1 MYLALCTNHIVKNE
15 GDFLGMSNQ
24 FKSEEE
30 RRQWE
35 QFQAFQ
41 NQQNQQYQQYGQ
53 KKSKKGWFWGC
64 GGCLVLFILI
74 IIGISA
80 CTAGITGNLGGNSSK
95 ETNKTHKIGETVKNG
110 DLEVTVNSVETM
122 KSVGPSI
129 ARTNAKGTFVVADVT
144 IKNKGKEALTID
156 SSMFKLKSGDKTFE
170 ADNTGSMSANQNDN
184 GSIENSFFLQ
194 RINPDST
201 AQGKIVFDVSENIA
215 NAKDKKLEV
224 ISSLFSVKKITFDL
238 SDAKKTSKAKKDKQD
253 TEVAV
258 TSSNSD
264 NVNYEASAT
273 TPATTSSAD
282 TDSEDSEKSSK
293 DEDKQN
299 ASKSDKSS
307 VEKSESNEETAPVEP
322 MPHSKPTTSEAPPSQ
337 NIHNENSM
345 YDASTE

>member
-1 MYLALCTNHIVKNE
+1 
-15 GDFLGMSNQ
+15 MSNQ

-30 RRQWE
+30 KRQWE

-41 NQQNQQYQQYGQ
+41 KHQNQQNQQHQQYGQ
-53 KKSKKGWFWGC
+53 KKSRKGWFWGC

-80 CTAGITGNLGGNSSK
+80 CTAGITGNLGGNNSK

-110 DLEVTVNSVETM
+110 DLEVTINSVETM

-129 ARTNAKGTFVVADVT
+129 APTNAKGTFVVADVT

-170 ADNTGSMSANQNDN
+170 ADNTGSMSDNQNDN

-201 AQGKIVFDVSENIA
+201 AQGKIVFDVSESIA

-258 TSSNSD
+258 ASSNSA
-264 NVNYEASAT
+264 NVNYEASVD
-273 TPATTSSAD
+273 TPTSSSS
-282 TDSEDSEKSSK
+282 TINDSEESEQSSK
-293 DEDKQN
+293 DEDKQDV
-299 ASKSDKSS
+299 SQSDKSS
-307 VEKSESNEETAPVEP
+307 VEKNESKEETALVELAP
-322 MPHSKPTTSEAPPSQ
+322 QSKPATSDAPPSQ
-337 NIHNENSM
+337 NIHNEDSM

>member
-1 MYLALCTNHIVKNE
+1 MYLALCTNHIVNNE

-41 NQQNQQYQQYGQ
+41 NQQNQQNQQYGQ

-122 KSVGPSI
+122 KSVGPSL
-129 ARTNAKGTFVVADVT
+129 APTNAKGTFVVADVT

-170 ADNTGSMSANQNDN
+170 ADNTGSMSANQSDN

-215 NAKDKKLEV
+215 NAKDKK
-224 ISSLFSVKKITFDL
+224 
-238 SDAKKTSKAKKDKQD
+238 DKQD

-258 TSSNSD
+258 ASSNSD
-264 NVNYEASAT
+264 NISYEASAT

-322 MPHSKPTTSEAPPSQ
+322 MRQSKPTTSEAPPSQ
-337 NIHNENSM
+337 NIHNEDSM

>member
-1 MYLALCTNHIVKNE
+1 MYLALCTNHIVNKE

-41 NQQNQQYQQYGQ
+41 NQQNQQHQQYGQ

-80 CTAGITGNLGGNSSK
+80 CTAGVTGNLGGNSSK
-95 ETNKTHKIGETVKNG
+95 EANKTHKIGETVKNG

-122 KSVGPSI
+122 KSVGPSL
-129 ARTNAKGTFVVADVT
+129 APTNAKGIFVVADVT

-238 SDAKKTSKAKKDKQD
+238 SDAKKTSKAKKI
-253 TEVAV
+253 
-258 TSSNSD
+258 
-264 NVNYEASAT
+264 
-273 TPATTSSAD
+273 
-282 TDSEDSEKSSK
+282 SK
-293 DEDKQN
+293 IQK
-299 ASKSDKSS
+299 
-307 VEKSESNEETAPVEP
+307 
-322 MPHSKPTTSEAPPSQ
+322 
-337 NIHNENSM
+337 
-345 YDASTE
+345 

>member
-1 MYLALCTNHIVKNE
+1 
-15 GDFLGMSNQ
+15 MSNQ

-64 GGCLVLFILI
+64 SGCLVLFILI

-129 ARTNAKGTFVVADVT
+129 APTNAKGTFVVADVT

-156 SSMFKLKSGDKTFE
+156 S
-170 ADNTGSMSANQNDN
+170 SMSANQNDN

>member
-1 MYLALCTNHIVKNE
+1 M
-15 GDFLGMSNQ
+15 D
-24 FKSEEE
+24 
-30 RRQWE
+30 
-35 QFQAFQ
+35 
-41 NQQNQQYQQYGQ
+41 
-53 KKSKKGWFWGC
+53 
-64 GGCLVLFILI
+64 
-74 IIGISA
+74 
-80 CTAGITGNLGGNSSK
+80 
-95 ETNKTHKIGETVKNG
+95 ETVKNG

-122 KSVGPSI
+122 KSVGPSL
-129 ARTNAKGTFVVADVT
+129 APTNAKGIFVVADVT

-170 ADNTGSMSANQNDN
+170 ADNTGSMSANQSDN

-258 TSSNSD
+258 ASSNSD

-307 VEKSESNEETAPVEP
+307 VEKSESNEETATVEP
-322 MPHSKPTTSEAPPSQ
+322 MPQSKPTTSEAPPSQ
-337 NIHNENSM
+337 NNHNENNM

>member
-1 MYLALCTNHIVKNE
+1 
-15 GDFLGMSNQ
+15 MSNQ

-41 NQQNQQYQQYGQ
+41 NQQNQQNQQYGQ

-122 KSVGPSI
+122 KSVGPSL
-129 ARTNAKGTFVVADVT
+129 APTNAKGIFVVADVT

-170 ADNTGSMSANQNDN
+170 ADNTGSMSANQSDN

-258 TSSNSD
+258 ASSNSD
-264 NVNYEASAT
+264 NVSYEA
-273 TPATTSSAD
+273 
-282 TDSEDSEKSSK
+282 
-293 DEDKQN
+293 
-299 ASKSDKSS
+299 
-307 VEKSESNEETAPVEP
+307 
-322 MPHSKPTTSEAPPSQ
+322 
-337 NIHNENSM
+337 
-345 YDASTE
+345 

>member
-1 MYLALCTNHIVKNE
+1 
-15 GDFLGMSNQ
+15 MSNQ

-41 NQQNQQYQQYGQ
+41 NQQNQQHQQYGQ

-122 KSVGPSI
+122 KSVGPSL
-129 ARTNAKGTFVVADVT
+129 APTNAKDIFVVADVT

-215 NAKDKKLEV
+215 NAKDKK
-224 ISSLFSVKKITFDL
+224 
-238 SDAKKTSKAKKDKQD
+238 DKQD
-253 TEVAV
+253 TEVVAR
-258 TSSNSD
+258 
-264 NVNYEASAT
+264 
-273 TPATTSSAD
+273 
-282 TDSEDSEKSSK
+282 
-293 DEDKQN
+293 
-299 ASKSDKSS
+299 
-307 VEKSESNEETAPVEP
+307 
-322 MPHSKPTTSEAPPSQ
+322 
-337 NIHNENSM
+337 
-345 YDASTE
+345 

>member
-64 GGCLVLFILI
+64 SGCLVLFILI

-129 ARTNAKGTFVVADVT
+129 APTNAKGTFVVADVT

-156 SSMFKLKSGDKTFE
+156 S
-170 ADNTGSMSANQNDN
+170 SMSANQNDN

>member
-1 MYLALCTNHIVKNE
+1 
-15 GDFLGMSNQ
+15 MSNQ

-41 NQQNQQYQQYGQ
+41 KHQNQQNQQFRQ
-53 KKSKKGWFWGC
+53 KKSRKGWFWGC

-80 CTAGITGNLGGNSSK
+80 CTAGITGNLGGNNSK

-129 ARTNAKGTFVVADVT
+129 APTNAKGTFVVADVT

-156 SSMFKLKSGDKTFE
+156 SSMFKLKTGDKTFE

-238 SDAKKTSKAKKDKQD
+238 SDAKKTSKAKKENNDED
-253 TEVAV
+253 VA
-258 TSSNSD
+258 TASSNNV
-264 NVNYEASAT
+264 NVNYEASAI
-273 TPATTSSAD
+273 TPSTSSSANN
-282 TDSEDSEKSSK
+282 DSEENEQSSK
-293 DEDKQN
+293 DEDKQDE
-299 ASKSDKSS
+299 SQSDKSS
-307 VEKSESNEETAPVEP
+307 VEKSESKEETVPAES
-322 MPHSKPTTSEAPPSQ
+322 MPQSKPATSEALPSQ
-337 NIHNENSM
+337 NNHNEDSM
-345 YDASTE
+345 YDATTE

>member
-1 MYLALCTNHIVKNE
+1 
-15 GDFLGMSNQ
+15 MSNQ

-95 ETNKTHKIGETVKNG
+95 EANKTHKIGETVKNG

-122 KSVGPSI
+122 KSVGPSL
-129 ARTNAKGTFVVADVT
+129 APTNAKGIFVVADVT

-170 ADNTGSMSANQNDN
+170 ADNTGSMSANQSDN

-253 TEVAV
+253 TEVTVA
-258 TSSNSD
+258 SSNSD

-337 NIHNENSM
+337 NIHNEDSM

>member
-1 MYLALCTNHIVKNE
+1 
-15 GDFLGMSNQ
+15 
-24 FKSEEE
+24 
-30 RRQWE
+30 
-35 QFQAFQ
+35 
-41 NQQNQQYQQYGQ
+41 
-53 KKSKKGWFWGC
+53 
-64 GGCLVLFILI
+64 
-74 IIGISA
+74 
-80 CTAGITGNLGGNSSK
+80 
-95 ETNKTHKIGETVKNG
+95 
-110 DLEVTVNSVETM
+110 M
-122 KSVGPSI
+122 KSVGPSL
-129 ARTNAKGTFVVADVT
+129 APTNAKGIFVVADVT

-170 ADNTGSMSANQNDN
+170 ADNTGSMSANQSDN

-238 SDAKKTSKAKKDKQD
+238 SDAKKHQKLKDKQD
-253 TEVAV
+253 TEVTAA
-258 TSSNSD
+258 SSNSD

-273 TPATTSSAD
+273 TPAKTSSAD

-293 DEDKQN
+293 DEDNQN

-307 VEKSESNEETAPVEP
+307 VGKSESNEETAPVEP

-337 NIHNENSM
+337 NIHNEDSM

>member
-1 MYLALCTNHIVKNE
+1 
-15 GDFLGMSNQ
+15 MSNQ

-41 NQQNQQYQQYGQ
+41 NQQNQQNQQYGQ
-53 KKSKKGWFWGC
+53 KKSKKGWLWGC

-95 ETNKTHKIGETVKNG
+95 ETNKTHRIGETVKNG

-122 KSVGPSI
+122 KSVGPSL
-129 ARTNAKGTFVVADVT
+129 APTNAKGIFVVADVT

-170 ADNTGSMSANQNDN
+170 ADNTGSMSANQSDN

-215 NAKDKKLEV
+215 NAKDKKVEV

-238 SDAKKTSKAKKDKQD
+238 SDAKKHQKLKKTSKIQK
-253 TEVAV
+253 
-258 TSSNSD
+258 
-264 NVNYEASAT
+264 
-273 TPATTSSAD
+273 
-282 TDSEDSEKSSK
+282 
-293 DEDKQN
+293 
-299 ASKSDKSS
+299 
-307 VEKSESNEETAPVEP
+307 
-322 MPHSKPTTSEAPPSQ
+322 
-337 NIHNENSM
+337 
-345 YDASTE
+345 

>member
-1 MYLALCTNHIVKNE
+1 
-15 GDFLGMSNQ
+15 MSNQ

-41 NQQNQQYQQYGQ
+41 NQQNQQHQQYGQ

-80 CTAGITGNLGGNSSK
+80 CTAGVTGNLGGNSSK

-122 KSVGPSI
+122 KSVGPSL
-129 ARTNAKGTFVVADVT
+129 APTNAKGIFVVADVT

-238 SDAKKTSKAKKDKQD
+238 SDAKS
-253 TEVAV
+253 
-258 TSSNSD
+258 
-264 NVNYEASAT
+264 
-273 TPATTSSAD
+273 
-282 TDSEDSEKSSK
+282 
-293 DEDKQN
+293 
-299 ASKSDKSS
+299 
-307 VEKSESNEETAPVEP
+307 
-322 MPHSKPTTSEAPPSQ
+322 
-337 NIHNENSM
+337 
-345 YDASTE
+345 

>member
-1 MYLALCTNHIVKNE
+1 
-15 GDFLGMSNQ
+15 
-24 FKSEEE
+24 
-30 RRQWE
+30 
-35 QFQAFQ
+35 
-41 NQQNQQYQQYGQ
+41 
-53 KKSKKGWFWGC
+53 
-64 GGCLVLFILI
+64 
-74 IIGISA
+74 
-80 CTAGITGNLGGNSSK
+80 
-95 ETNKTHKIGETVKNG
+95 
-110 DLEVTVNSVETM
+110 M
-122 KSVGPSI
+122 KSVGPSL
-129 ARTNAKGTFVVADVT
+129 APTNAKGIFVVADVT

-170 ADNTGSMSANQNDN
+170 ADNTGSMSANQSDN

-258 TSSNSD
+258 ASSNSD

-282 TDSEDSEKSSK
+282 TDFEDSEKPSK
-293 DEDKQN
+293 DEDKRN

-322 MPHSKPTTSEAPPSQ
+322 MHQSKPTTSEAPPSQ
-337 NIHNENSM
+337 NIHN
-345 YDASTE
+345 

>member
-1 MYLALCTNHIVKNE
+1 
-15 GDFLGMSNQ
+15 MSNQ

-30 RRQWE
+30 KRQWE

-41 NQQNQQYQQYGQ
+41 KHQNQQNQQFRQ
-53 KKSKKGWFWGC
+53 KKSRKGWFWGC

-80 CTAGITGNLGGNSSK
+80 CTAGITGNLGGNNSK

-129 ARTNAKGTFVVADVT
+129 APTNAKGTFVVADVT

-156 SSMFKLKSGDKTFE
+156 SSMFKLKTGDKTFE

-238 SDAKKTSKAKKDKQD
+238 SDAKKTSKAKKENNDED
-253 TEVAV
+253 VA
-258 TSSNSD
+258 TASSNND

-273 TPATTSSAD
+273 TPSTPSSANN
-282 TDSEDSEKSSK
+282 DSEENEQSSK
-293 DEDKQN
+293 DEDKQD
-299 ASKSDKSS
+299 ASQSDKSS
-307 VEKSESNEETAPVEP
+307 VEKSESKSEPATAESAPQ
-322 MPHSKPTTSEAPPSQ
+322 SKPVTSEAPPSQ
-337 NIHNENSM
+337 NNHNEDSM
-345 YDASTE
+345 YDATTE

>member
-1 MYLALCTNHIVKNE
+1 
-15 GDFLGMSNQ
+15 MSNQ

-41 NQQNQQYQQYGQ
+41 NQQNQQHQQYGQ

-80 CTAGITGNLGGNSSK
+80 CTAGITGNLGGNNSK

-129 ARTNAKGTFVVADVT
+129 APTNAKGTFVVADVT

-201 AQGKIVFDVSENIA
+201 AQGKIVFDVSESIA

-238 SDAKKTSKAKKDKQD
+238 SDAKKTSKSKKENNDAD
-253 TEVAV
+253 VA
-258 TSSNSD
+258 TASSNSD
-264 NVNYEASAT
+264 NVSYEASAT
-273 TPATTSSAD
+273 TPATSSSANN
-282 TDSEDSEKSSK
+282 DSEENEQSSK
-293 DEDKQN
+293 DEDKQDE
-299 ASKSDKSS
+299 SQSDKSS
-307 VEKSESNEETAPVEP
+307 VEKSESKAETATAESAPQ
-322 MPHSKPTTSEAPPSQ
+322 SKPATSEAPPSQ
-337 NIHNENSM
+337 NNHNENNM

>member
-1 MYLALCTNHIVKNE
+1 MYLALCTNHIVNNE

-41 NQQNQQYQQYGQ
+41 NQQNQQNQQYGQ

-122 KSVGPSI
+122 KSVGPSL
-129 ARTNAKGTFVVADVT
+129 APTNAKGIFVVADVT

-170 ADNTGSMSANQNDN
+170 ADNTGSMSANQSDN
-184 GSIENSFFLQ
+184 GSIEHSFFLQ

-238 SDAKKTSKAKKDKQD
+238 SDAKK
-253 TEVAV
+253 
-258 TSSNSD
+258 NI
-264 NVNYEASAT
+264 
-273 TPATTSSAD
+273 
-282 TDSEDSEKSSK
+282 KS
-293 DEDKQN
+293 
-299 ASKSDKSS
+299 
-307 VEKSESNEETAPVEP
+307 
-322 MPHSKPTTSEAPPSQ
+322 
-337 NIHNENSM
+337 
-345 YDASTE
+345 

>member
-1 MYLALCTNHIVKNE
+1 
-15 GDFLGMSNQ
+15 
-24 FKSEEE
+24 
-30 RRQWE
+30 
-35 QFQAFQ
+35 
-41 NQQNQQYQQYGQ
+41 
-53 KKSKKGWFWGC
+53 
-64 GGCLVLFILI
+64 
-74 IIGISA
+74 
-80 CTAGITGNLGGNSSK
+80 
-95 ETNKTHKIGETVKNG
+95 
-110 DLEVTVNSVETM
+110 M
-122 KSVGPSI
+122 KSVGPSL
-129 ARTNAKGTFVVADVT
+129 APTNAKGIFVVADVT

-170 ADNTGSMSANQNDN
+170 ADNTGSMSANQSDN

-224 ISSLFSVKKITFDL
+224 ISTFISVKITFDL

-258 TSSNSD
+258 ASSNSD

-307 VEKSESNEETAPVEP
+307 VEKSESNEETATVEP
-322 MPHSKPTTSEAPPSQ
+322 VPRANLPLVKHHLVKIITTKITCMMLQQ
-337 NIHNENSM
+337 NK
-345 YDASTE
+345 

>member
-1 MYLALCTNHIVKNE
+1 
-15 GDFLGMSNQ
+15 MSNQ

-30 RRQWE
+30 KRQWE

-41 NQQNQQYQQYGQ
+41 KQQNQQNQKFRQ
-53 KKSKKGWFWGC
+53 KKSRKGWFWGC

-80 CTAGITGNLGGNSSK
+80 CTAGITGNLGGNYSK

-129 ARTNAKGTFVVADVT
+129 APTNAKGTFVVADVT

-156 SSMFKLKSGDKTFE
+156 SSMFKLKTGDKTFE

-238 SDAKKTSKAKKDKQD
+238 SDAKKTSKAKKENNDED
-253 TEVAV
+253 VA
-258 TSSNSD
+258 TASSNND

-273 TPATTSSAD
+273 TPSTSSSANNN
-282 TDSEDSEKSSK
+282 SEENEQSSK
-293 DEDKQN
+293 DEDKQDE
-299 ASKSDKSS
+299 SQSDKSS
-307 VEKSESNEETAPVEP
+307 VEKSESKSEPATAESAPQ
-322 MPHSKPTTSEAPPSQ
+322 SKPVTSEAPPSQ
-337 NIHNENSM
+337 NNHNEDSM